1 MSVRKRTWK
10 TRTGEQ
16 KESWIVDYAD
26 QSGDRHIQTF
36 QTKGEADDYAA
47 KTHINVRRGTHIAP
61 SKSITAEEACDKW
74 IKRAIADGRE
84 RSTVDQYRQHAE
96 IHIKPRIGKVKL
108 TNLETKAEDFRE
120 QLLANLSRAMAKK
133 VMVSLHQMLK
143 ANRHAHIAQD
153 VKIVIPKRD
162 KRKLEV
168 GRDIPTTA
176 EVKRLIV
183 AATDTRAKALLLL
196 GSFTGL
202 RASELRGLR
211 WRDIDLKKGEVHV
224 RQRADRYRQ
233 IGNPKSD
240 DSRRTI
246 PLDLDTV
253 GDALKQ
259 WKLKCGNFDSD
270 LVFPAG
276 SGNPMHPKALL
287 AVLRSAIRGANVQ
300 NKYGLHAFRHF
311 FASWCI
317 NPEAAGGRNLPPKSV
332 QALLGHASIT
342 ITLDT
347 YGHLFPRTD
356 DPAELAKSVRSLLA

>member
-1 MSVRKRTWK
+1 MSVRRRTWR
-10 TRTGEQ
+10 TRKGEQ

-26 QSGDRHIQTF
+26 QNGERHIQTF
-36 QTKGEADDYAA
+36 QTKGAADDYAA
-47 KTHINVRRGTHIAP
+47 KTRINVKQGMHIAP
-61 SKSITAEEACDKW
+61 SKSITVAEGCDRW
-74 IKRAIADGRE
+74 IKRAVADGRE

-96 IHIKPRIGKVKL
+96 LHIKPRIGKIKL
-108 TNLETKAEDFRE
+108 ANLEAKAEGFRE
-120 QLLANLSRAMAKK
+120 DLLANLSRAMAHK
-133 VMVSLHQMLK
+133 VMVSFHQMLK
-143 ANRHAHIAQD
+143 SNKHAHIAQD
-153 VKIVIPKRD
+153 VKIVMSRRD
-162 KRKLEV
+162 KRKLEI
-168 GRDIPTTA
+168 GRDIPTAA
-176 EVKRLIV
+176 EVRRMVV
-183 AATDTRAKALLLL
+183 AATDTRARALLLL
-196 GSFTGL
+196 ASFTGL

-233 IGNPKSD
+233 IGDPKSG

-259 WKLKCGNFDSD
+259 WKLKCGIFDSD

-276 SGNPMHPKALL
+276 SGKPMHPKALL
-287 AVLRSAIRGANVQ
+287 AVLRSAIRGAGIR

-317 NPEAAGGRNLPPKSV
+317 NPRADGGRELPPKSV

-342 ITLDT
+342 MTLDI